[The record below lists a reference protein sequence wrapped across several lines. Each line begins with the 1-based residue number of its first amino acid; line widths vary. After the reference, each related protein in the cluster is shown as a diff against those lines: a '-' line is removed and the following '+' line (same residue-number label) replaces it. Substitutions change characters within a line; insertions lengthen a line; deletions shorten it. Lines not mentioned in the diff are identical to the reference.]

1 MIQDQNQS
9 DEMVKTIQCLVENE
23 EVLGIKI
30 SSATIIEQKM
40 GERLEQLRVLRKEE
54 NDKMEAQKKQIEVLE
69 KARYYAVCHE
79 HNVETELKRKRTVMG
94 EFKKLVENNSVA
106 NLASE
111 LTELDLIKE
120 DFCSQRARAPWLP
133 EKQKILG
140 ELKQHENQ
148 LASLQNEISRT
159 DGLISEREDLLAK
172 HKQLP
177 FKNFCVTLGNYLHKT
192 RQMDNAMK
200 NELKIQET
208 LLEKTKRLEHEAIQ
222 KSLSPGINQDEEID
236 VVNVHEVVVEKAPE
250 SNVERAVNHSPAV
263 TSHSPAII
271 VNRSPVVINQSPA
284 TVDLSKTTQRSK
296 FTPDP
301 IEKHRNTPNR
311 SVTDIIQTGT
321 NDEQAN
327 IVIEQDDDLLMH
339 FNGIDVFRTDGN
351 EEGDDIIPAG
361 GVTSNFSFGF
371 NFNSPTRGETTHNK
385 DTQNEETFGFERV
398 SRSLKNFYEAGEM
411 LRENR
416 LFDEYALE
424 EQESA
429 EKPPVKPKIY

>member
-1 MIQDQNQS
+1 MSQDQGQS
-9 DEMVKTIQCLVENE
+9 EEIVKTIQNLVENE
-23 EVLGIKI
+23 EVLRAKV
-30 SSATIIEQKM
+30 SFATIVEQKM
-40 GERLEQLRVLRKEE
+40 SEKLEHLRRLRKEE
-54 NDKMEAQKKQIEVLE
+54 KDKMEAQKKQIEVLE

-94 EFKKLVENNSVA
+94 EFKKLVDSNSA
-106 NLASE
+106 ADLSSE
-111 LTELDLIKE
+111 LCELNLIKE
-120 DFCSQRARAPWLP
+120 DFHSQRARAPWLP
-133 EKQKILG
+133 EKQAILG
-140 ELKQHENQ
+140 ELKQHETE
-148 LASLQNEISRT
+148 LARLQNEISRT

-177 FKNFCVTLGNYLHKT
+177 FKNFCVTLANYLHKT

-208 LLEKTKRLEHEAIQ
+208 LLEKTKSLEHEAIQ
-222 KSLSPGINQDEEID
+222 KVPGINQDEEID
-236 VVNVHEVVVEKAPE
+236 VVTVQEVVEKAPE
-250 SNVERAVNHSPAV
+250 SNVERVVNHSAVTNHSPAI
-263 TSHSPAII
+263 T

-284 TVDLSKTTQRSK
+284 TADLSKATQRSK

-327 IVIEQDDDLLMH
+327 IVIEQEDDLLMH
-339 FNGIDVFRTDGN
+339 FNGIDVFQTGGN

-371 NFNSPTRGETTHNK
+371 NFNSPARGETTHNK
-385 DTQNEETFGFERV
+385 DTQNEETFGF
-398 SRSLKNFYEAGEM
+398 NF
-411 LRENR
+411 N
-416 LFDEYALE
+416 F
-424 EQESA
+424 
-429 EKPPVKPKIY
+429 

>member
-9 DEMVKTIQCLVENE
+9 DEMVKTIQNLVENE
-23 EVLGIKI
+23 EVLRAKI
-30 SSATIIEQKM
+30 SFATIVEQKM
-40 GERLEQLRVLRKEE
+40 NERLEQLRVLRKEE
-54 NDKMEAQKKQIEVLE
+54 DDKMEAQKKQIEVLE
-69 KARYYAVCHE
+69 KARYYAVCHG

-177 FKNFCVTLGNYLHKT
+177 FKNFCVTLANYLHKT

-236 VVNVHEVVVEKAPE
+236 VVNVQEVVEKAPE
-250 SNVERAVNHSPAV
+250 SNVERVVNHSPAV
-263 TSHSPAII
+263 TNHSPAIT

-284 TVDLSKTTQRSK
+284 TADLSKTTQRSK

-327 IVIEQDDDLLMH
+327 IVIEQEDDLLMH
-339 FNGIDVFRTDGN
+339 FNGIDVFQTGGN

-371 NFNSPTRGETTHNK
+371 NFNSPARGETTHNK
-385 DTQNEETFGFERV
+385 DTQNEETFGF
-398 SRSLKNFYEAGEM
+398 NF
-411 LRENR
+411 N
-416 LFDEYALE
+416 F
-424 EQESA
+424 
-429 EKPPVKPKIY
+429 